1 MFAKSFIKR
10 PVLAI
15 VCALII
21 TLLGL
26 IAIPTLPVEQYPNI
40 SPVQVVVTANYT
52 GANAEVVEQN
62 VTNVLERRIN
72 GVPGMRYITST
83 SSNDGT
89 STITVTFRQG
99 YSQDI
104 AAVDV
109 QNRVALAEPQ
119 LPDTVRQTGVSVT
132 KQSSAIAV
140 SFALYSDHYDGVFLS
155 NYADQYVLEA
165 LRRIPGVGSLTPY
178 GERRYAMRI
187 WLDPHRLASH
197 HLTASD
203 VVEAL
208 REQNFQVGIGRI
220 GQPPTVEGQQYQIDL
235 QAVGRLREAGEFENM
250 ILKSD
255 PNGAIV
261 RLQDVGRAELG
272 AQSYNSFARYN
283 GKETVGYD
291 VKQLPGSNA
300 LEVANAVKAELSNL
314 AQSFPPNVNY
324 SVPYD
329 PSLFVVAS
337 RQEVITTL
345 YQAILLVVLIIFIFL
360 QDWRTMLV
368 PAITIPVALIGTF
381 AFIKAFNF
389 SMNSL
394 TLFGIVLATGM
405 VVDDA
410 IVVVEDIARRIKE
423 GLAPVQAAIAAM
435 QELSGAVIATSL
447 VLIAVFVPVAFFPGV
462 TGQLYKQFAL
472 TIAFAIVI
480 STFLALTLT
489 PALSALLLRSQ
500 QPHQGWMG
508 RVLSWVFAGVNRALE
523 AMQAGYRRSLRQIV
537 RFKMFVIGLFIVS
550 LGATGWLYLTVPTAF
565 IPDEDQGYV
574 MNIIQGPEGTTQ
586 EYTGEVINK
595 VDQKMLQIPGVDS
608 VFSLGGVGFTGNIA
622 NSGISYI
629 TLKPWADRSVEESAQ
644 AVLGKAYDSLANVSQ
659 ASIFAINPPAIMGLG
674 SVGGFVFQLQDRGGN
689 DLNDLLQIKDELV
702 ARANERPELHEV
714 FSTFM
719 ANAPQKIIEI
729 DRDRAKALQVEVD
742 DILSTLQILIGSHYV
757 NDFNAFN
764 RTYRVYVQADK
775 QFRSNPRDL
784 EQLYVRSATGEMI
797 PLANL
802 VNMTPQTG
810 AQTITHY
817 NLFRSIEIN
826 GMAAP
831 GYSSGQ
837 AIAAM
842 EQIAGD
848 VLPRTMGFE
857 WSGISL
863 EEISSSGQAP
873 LIFGLGLVFVFLVL
887 AAQYENFIDPLIIM
901 LAVPLAI
908 LGALLA
914 QSMRG
919 LTNDVYCQVGLVM
932 LIGLASKNAI
942 LIVEFANQLREE
954 MPIAKAAMEAAIA
967 RLRPILMTALSTL
980 IGIFPLMVATGA
992 GSASRQSIGTAVF
1005 GGILVAT
1012 FLSLFVVP
1020 VLYIVINTLRFYLPK
1035 ISADLQCTLRRYLF
1049 IFRN

>member
-1 MFAKSFIKR
+1 MFSKSFIKR

-15 VCALII
+15 VCAII
-21 TLLGL
+21 ISLLGL

-40 SPVQVVVTANYT
+40 SPVQVVVSANYT
-52 GANAEVVEQN
+52 GANAQVVEQN

-72 GVPGMRYITST
+72 GVPGMRYLTST

-89 STITVTFRQG
+89 SIITVTFRQG

-109 QNRVALAEPQ
+109 QNRVALAEPK
-119 LPDTVRQTGVSVT
+119 LPEPVRQTGVSVT

-140 SFALYSDHYDGVFLS
+140 SIALYSDRYDGVFLS
-155 NYADQYVLEA
+155 NYADQYILEA

-187 WLDPHRLASH
+187 WLNPNQLASH
-197 HLTASD
+197 NLTAND

-208 REQNFQVGIGRI
+208 EEQNFQVGIGRI
-220 GQPPTVEGQQYQIDL
+220 GQPPTVTGQQYQIDL
-235 QAVGRLREAGEFENM
+235 QAVGRLKEAEEFEQM
-250 ILKSD
+250 ILKSES
-255 PNGAIV
+255 NGAIV

-272 AQSYNSFARYN
+272 AESYTSFAKYN

-291 VKQLPGSNA
+291 VVQLPGSNG
-300 LEVANAVKAELSNL
+300 LEVANAVKAEMELL
-314 AQSFPPNVNY
+314 ANSFPPNVNY
-324 SVPYD
+324 SIPYD

-337 RQEVITTL
+337 RQEVIQSL
-345 YQAILLVVLIIFIFL
+345 FQAIILVVLIIFVFL
-360 QDWRTMLV
+360 QDWRTMLI
-368 PAITIPVALIGTF
+368 PAVTIPVALIGTF
-381 AFIKAFNF
+381 AFIKVFNF

-394 TLFGIVLATGM
+394 TLFGLILATGM

-410 IVVVEDIARRIKE
+410 IVVVEDIARRIE
-423 GLAPVQAAIAAM
+423 SGLTPAKAAIASM
-435 QELSGAVIATSL
+435 QELFGAVISTSL

-462 TGQLYKQFAL
+462 TGQLYQQFAL
-472 TIAFAIVI
+472 TIAFAVVI

-489 PALSALLLRSQ
+489 PALSALLLRKRSSFD
-500 QPHQGWMG
+500 PKKNIIARILNWFF
-508 RVLSWVFAGVNRALE
+508 LWFNRFLNG
-523 AMQAGYRRSLRQIV
+523 MQSGYQRSLHLVV
-537 RFKMFVIGLFIVS
+537 RFKIFVIGLFVVS
-550 LGATGWLYLTVPTAF
+550 LMATGWLYLTVPTAF
-565 IPDEDQGYV
+565 IPEEDQGYV

-586 EYTGEVINK
+586 EHTGEAIAK
-595 VDQKMLQIPGVDS
+595 IDEKMNQIPGVDS
-608 VFSLGGVGFTGNIA
+608 TFSLGGVGFTGNIA

-629 TLKPWADRSVEESAQ
+629 TLKPWQERNSDETFQSI
-644 AVLGKAYDSLANVSQ
+644 LGKAQESLSQISQ
-659 ASIFAINPPAIMGLG
+659 ASVFSINPPAIMGLG
-674 SVGGFVFQLQDRGGN
+674 SVGGFVFQLQDKGGS
-689 DLNDLLQIKDELV
+689 DLNDFLQVRDELLEK
-702 ARANERPELHEV
+702 ANQAPELQEV
-714 FSTFM
+714 FSTFT
-719 ANAPQKIIEI
+719 ANAPKKIIEI

-742 DILSTLQILIGSHYV
+742 NILSTLQILIGSQYV

-775 QFRSNPRDL
+775 QFRSNHQDVDK
-784 EQLYVRSATGEMI
+784 LYVRSTTGEMI
-797 PLANL
+797 PLENL
-802 VNMTPQTG
+802 VKMTPTTG

-842 EQIAGD
+842 ERIAAE
-848 VLPRTMGFE
+848 VVPPTMGFE

-863 EEISSSGQAP
+863 EEQESGGQAP
-873 LIFGLGLVFVFLVL
+873 FIFGLGLVFVFLVL
-887 AAQYENFIDPLIIM
+887 AAQYNNFIDPLIIM

-919 LTNDVYCQVGLVM
+919 FANDVYCQVGLVM

-954 MPIAKAAMEAAIA
+954 LPIVKAAMKAAVS

-1005 GGILVAT
+1005 GGILVST
-1012 FLSLFVVP
+1012 FLTLFVVP
-1020 VLYIVINTLRFYLPK
+1020 VLYIAVTKLQSHIPKYVSQRFRL
-1035 ISADLQCTLRRYLF
+1035 S
-1049 IFRN
+1049 

>member
-1 MFAKSFIKR
+1 MLSKAFIKR

-52 GANAEVVEQN
+52 GASAQVVEQN

-89 STITVTFRQG
+89 STITITFRQG

-119 LPDTVRQTGVSVT
+119 LPDAVRQTGVSVT

-140 SFALYSDHYDGVFLS
+140 SFALYSDRYDGVFLS

-187 WLDPHRLASH
+187 WLDPNRLASNR
-197 HLTASD
+197 LTAND

-220 GQPPTVEGQQYQIDL
+220 GQPPTIEGQQYQIDL
-235 QAVGRLREAGEFENM
+235 QAIGRLREASEFEDM

-255 PNGAIV
+255 ANGAII

-272 AQSYNSFARYN
+272 AQSYASFARYD

-300 LEVANAVKAELSNL
+300 LEVANAVKSEL
-314 AQSFPPNVNY
+314 AQLAASFPPDVNY

-337 RQEVITTL
+337 RQEVIQTL
-345 YQAILLVVLIIFIFL
+345 YQAIILVVLIIFIFL

-394 TLFGIVLATGM
+394 TLFGIILATGM

-423 GLAPVQAAIAAM
+423 GRSPVQAAIAAM
-435 QELSGAVIATSL
+435 KDLSGAVIATSL

-462 TGQLYKQFAL
+462 TGLLYKQFAM

-489 PALSALLLRSQ
+489 PALSALLLRQ
-500 QPHQGWMG
+500 QQSPTRRVGQGM
-508 RVLSWVFAGVNRALE
+508 SWVFARVNRTLNG
-523 AMQAGYRRSLRQIV
+523 MQTGYRRLLRQIV
-537 RFKMFVIGLFIVS
+537 RFKMVVIGAFMVS
-550 LGATGWLYLTVPTAF
+550 LGATGWLYLTVPSAF

-586 EYTGEVINK
+586 EYTGEVIDA
-595 VDQKMLQIPGVDS
+595 VDQIMGQIPGVDS
-608 VFSLGGVGFTGNIA
+608 TFSLGGVGFTGNIA
-622 NSGISYI
+622 NSGISYV
-629 TLKPWADRSVEESAQ
+629 TLKPWGDRTPDESAQ
-644 AVLGKAYDSLANVSQ
+644 AVLSKAFESLAEISQ
-659 ASIFAINPPAIMGLG
+659 ASVFSINPPAIMGLG
-674 SVGGFVFQLQDRGGN
+674 SIGGFVFQLQDRAGN
-689 DLNDLLQIKDELV
+689 DLNDLLQIKDELI
-702 ARANERPELHEV
+702 ARANQAPELQEV
-714 FSTFM
+714 FSTFT
-719 ANAPQKIIEI
+719 ANAPQQIIEI

-742 DILSTLQILIGSHYV
+742 DILSTLQILIGSQYV

-784 EQLYVRSATGEMI
+784 EELYVRSAAGEMI
-797 PLANL
+797 PLGNL
-802 VNMTPQTG
+802 IKITPTTG

-826 GMAAP
+826 GVAAP

-842 EQIAGD
+842 ERIASD

-863 EEISSSGQAP
+863 EEISAGGLAP
-873 LIFGLGLVFVFLVL
+873 IIFGLGLVFVFLVL
-887 AAQYENFIDPLIIM
+887 SAQYENFIDPLIIM

-919 LTNDVYCQVGLVM
+919 LPNDVYCQVGLVM

-942 LIVEFANQLREE
+942 LIVEFANQLRGDL
-954 MPIAKAAMEAAIA
+954 PIAKAAMEAAIA

-980 IGIFPLMVATGA
+980 IGIFPLVIATGA

-1005 GGILVAT
+1005 GGILIST
-1012 FLSLFVVP
+1012 FLTLFIVP
-1020 VLYIVINTLRFYLPK
+1020 VLYIVINTLRIYLPK
-1035 ISADLQCTLRRYLF
+1035 YLSQQF
-1049 IFRN
+1049 WVRQLNH

>member
-1 MFAKSFIKR
+1 MFSKSFIKR
-10 PVLAI
+10 PVLSI

-26 IAIPTLPVEQYPNI
+26 VAIPTLPVEQYPNI

-52 GANAEVVEQN
+52 GANAQVVEQN

-72 GVPGMRYITST
+72 GVPGMRYITSN

-89 STITVTFRQG
+89 STITITFRQG
-99 YSQDI
+99 YNQDI

-119 LPDTVRQTGVSVT
+119 LPEPVRQTGVSVT

-140 SFALYSDHYDGVFLS
+140 SIALYSDRYDGVFLS
-155 NYADQYVLEA
+155 NYADQYILDA
-165 LRRIPGVGSLTPY
+165 LKRIPGVGSLTPY

-187 WLDPHRLASH
+187 WLDPNQLASH
-197 HLTASD
+197 SLTAND

-208 REQNFQVGIGRI
+208 REQNFQVGVGRI
-220 GQPPTVEGQQYQIDL
+220 GQPPTVTGQQYQIDL
-235 QAVGRLREAGEFENM
+235 QAIGRLRKAREFEDM
-250 ILKSD
+250 ILKGD

-261 RLQDVGRAELG
+261 RLRDIGRAELG
-272 AQSYNSFARYN
+272 AQSYASFARYN

-291 VKQLPGSNA
+291 IKQIPGSNA
-300 LEVANAVKAELSNL
+300 LEVANVVKAELEHL
-314 AQSFPPNVNY
+314 AKSFPPEVNY
-324 SVPYD
+324 SIPYD

-345 YQAILLVVLIIFIFL
+345 YQAIILVVLIIFIFL
-360 QDWRTMLV
+360 QDWRTIII

-394 TLFGIVLATGM
+394 TLFGLILATGM

-423 GLAPVQAAIAAM
+423 GLSPAQAAIASM
-435 QELSGAVIATSL
+435 QELFGAVISTSL
-447 VLIAVFVPVAFFPGV
+447 VLLAVFVPVAFFPGV

-472 TIAFAIVI
+472 TIAFAVII

-489 PALSALLLRSQ
+489 PALSAWLLRPQQ
-500 QPHQGWMG
+500 QPKGWSGRAMG
-508 RVLSWVFAGVNRALE
+508 LFFACVNHILNW
-523 AMQAGYRRSLRQIV
+523 MQAGYRRLLHLIV
-537 RFKMFVIGLFIVS
+537 RFKMFVIGLFILS
-550 LGATGWLYLTVPTAF
+550 LMATGWLYLTVPTAF

-586 EYTGEVINK
+586 EYTGEAIEEIDK
-595 VDQKMLQIPGVDS
+595 KMIQIPGVDS
-608 VFSLGGVGFTGNIA
+608 TFSLGGVGFTGNIA
-622 NSGISYI
+622 NSGISYV
-629 TLKPWADRSVEESAQ
+629 TLKPWGERNSEDSAQ
-644 AVLGKAYDSLANVSQ
+644 AILGKAQESLSKISQ
-659 ASIFAINPPAIMGLG
+659 ASVFSINPPAIMGLG

-689 DLNDLLQIKDELV
+689 DLNALLQVKDKLIE
-702 ARANERPELHEV
+702 RANQTPELQEV
-714 FSTFM
+714 FSTFT

-729 DRDRAKALQVEVD
+729 DRDRAKALQVDVD
-742 DILSTLQILIGSHYV
+742 EILSTLQILIGSQYV

-764 RTYRVYVQADK
+764 HTYRVYVQADK
-775 QFRSNPRDL
+775 QFRSNPKDV
-784 EQLYVRSATGEMI
+784 EKLYVRSATGDMI
-797 PLANL
+797 PLGNL
-802 VNMTPQTG
+802 VKITPTTG

-842 EQIAGD
+842 ERIAAE

-863 EEISSSGQAP
+863 EQISAGGMAP
-873 LIFGLGLVFVFLVL
+873 IIFCLGLIFVFLVL
-887 AAQYENFIDPLIIM
+887 AAQYENFIDPIVIM
-901 LAVPLAI
+901 LSVPLAI

-919 LTNDVYCQVGLVM
+919 FANDVYCQVGLVM

-942 LIVEFANQLREE
+942 LIVEFANQLRQELS
-954 MPIAKAAMEAAIA
+954 IVNAAKEAAIA

-1012 FLSLFVVP
+1012 FLSLFMVP
-1020 VLYIVINTLRFYLPK
+1020 VLYIIITTLRFQFPKYVSQRFFLP
-1035 ISADLQCTLRRYLF
+1035 
-1049 IFRN
+1049 

>member
-1 MFAKSFIKR
+1 MFSKSFIKR

-15 VCALII
+15 VCAIII

-40 SPVQVVVTANYT
+40 SPVQVVVSANYT
-52 GANAEVVEQN
+52 GANAQVVEQN

-72 GVPGMRYITST
+72 GVPGMRYITSN

-119 LPDTVRQTGVSVT
+119 LPEPVRQTGVSVT

-140 SFALYSDHYDGVFLS
+140 SIALYSDRYDGVFLS
-155 NYADQYVLEA
+155 NYADQYILEA

-187 WLDPHRLASH
+187 WLNPNQLASH
-197 HLTASD
+197 NLTAND

-208 REQNFQVGIGRI
+208 EEQNFQVGIGRI
-220 GQPPTVEGQQYQIDL
+220 GQPPTVTGQQYQIDL
-235 QAVGRLREAGEFENM
+235 QAVGRLREAKEFENM
-250 ILKSD
+250 ILKSE
-255 PNGAIV
+255 PNGASV

-272 AQSYNSFARYN
+272 AESYTSFAKYN

-291 VKQLPGSNA
+291 IMQLPGSNG
-300 LEVANAVKAELSNL
+300 LEVANAVKAEMERL
-314 AQSFPPNVNY
+314 AKSFPPDVNY
-324 SVPYD
+324 SIPYD

-337 RQEVITTL
+337 RHEVIKTL
-345 YQAILLVVLIIFIFL
+345 FQAIILVVLIIFVFL
-360 QDWRTMLV
+360 QDWRTMLI
-368 PAITIPVALIGTF
+368 PTITIPVALIGTF
-381 AFIKAFNF
+381 AFIKVFDF

-394 TLFGIVLATGM
+394 TLFGLILATGM

-410 IVVVEDIARRIKE
+410 IVVVEDIARRIEE
-423 GLAPVQAAIAAM
+423 GLTPTQAAIASM
-435 QELSGAVIATSL
+435 QELFGAVISTSL

-472 TIAFAIVI
+472 TIAFAVVI

-489 PALSALLLRSQ
+489 PALSALLLRKESSFSSKKNSIA
-500 QPHQGWMG
+500 
-508 RVLSWVFAGVNRALE
+508 RVLNWFFLWFNRILNG
-523 AMQAGYRRSLRQIV
+523 MQSRYQHLLHLAV
-537 RFKMFVIGLFIVS
+537 RCKMLVIGLFVVS
-550 LGATGWLYLTVPTAF
+550 LMATGWLYLTVPTAF
-565 IPDEDQGYV
+565 IPEEDQGYV

-586 EYTGEVINK
+586 EYTGEAIAK
-595 VDQKMLQIPGVDS
+595 IDEKMNQIPGVDS
-608 VFSLGGVGFTGNIA
+608 TFSLGGVGFTGNIA

-629 TLKPWADRSVEESAQ
+629 TLKPWQERNSEDSFQ
-644 AVLGKAYDSLANVSQ
+644 AILGKAQESLSTISQ
-659 ASIFAINPPAIMGLG
+659 ASIFSINPPAIMGLG

-689 DLNDLLQIKDELV
+689 DLKDFLQVRDKLLE
-702 ARANERPELHEV
+702 RANQAPELQEV
-714 FSTFM
+714 FSTFT
-719 ANAPQKIIEI
+719 ANAPQKTIKI

-742 DILSTLQILIGSHYV
+742 DILSTLQILIGSQYV

-775 QFRSNPRDL
+775 QFRSNPQDIDK
-784 EQLYVRSATGEMI
+784 LYVRSATGQMI
-797 PLANL
+797 PLGNL
-802 VNMTPQTG
+802 VKMTPTTG

-842 EQIAGD
+842 ERIAAE
-848 VLPRTMGFE
+848 VVPPTMGFE

-863 EEISSSGQAP
+863 EEISTGGLAP
-873 LIFGLGLVFVFLVL
+873 IIFGLGLIFVFLVL
-887 AAQYENFIDPLIIM
+887 AAQYNNFIDPLIIM

-919 LTNDVYCQVGLVM
+919 FANDVYCQVGLVM

-942 LIVEFANQLREE
+942 LIVEFANQLGGEL
-954 MPIAKAAMEAAIA
+954 PIVKAAIEAAVS

-1012 FLSLFVVP
+1012 FLTLFVVP
-1020 VLYIVINTLRFYLPK
+1020 VLYIVIT
-1035 ISADLQCTLRRYLF
+1035 ALF
-1049 IFRN
+1049 KSRARLSHGGEKALSI